1 MMTRQ
6 STSCRMG
13 SRKKWGVSS
22 KTMEKVSAAMI
33 KNVYN
38 GTETPVKD
46 YQLVAK
52 SRTVYIYERPKS
64 KIRIYAARGTQDKK
78 DVAAIG
84 KLIRGQFASSSRYRD
99 DKAFVQAHR
108 APPSY
113 RTLGIGHSLGG
124 AIVDQW
130 LADGLIS
137 SGLSF
142 NPAIELQHLRN
153 SGNRRYYNRNDFL
166 YKLVGQFAS
175 NVSII
180 NDSLWDK
187 LDGIINYFNLL
198 KVYYAHGLDNFELSV
213 REKKPTALAKDES

>member
-1 MMTRQ
+1 MTRPLI
-6 STSCRMG
+6 SCPMARE
-13 SRKKWGVSS
+13 KKWGVSN
-22 KTMEKVSAAMI
+22 KMEKVSAAMI

-38 GTETPVKD
+38 QTETPVKD

-52 SRTVYIYERPKS
+52 SSTVYIYDRPQS
-64 KIRIYAARGTQDKK
+64 KIRIYAARGTQDRK

-99 DKAFVQAHR
+99 DKAFLQAHR

-130 LADGLIS
+130 LADGLVS

-142 NPAIELQHLRN
+142 NPAIELSHLRN

-166 YKLVGQFAS
+166 YKLVGQFAT
-175 NVSII
+175 NVYII

-187 LDGIINYFNLL
+187 MDSLINYFNIL
-198 KVYYAHGLDNFELSV
+198 KAYYAHGLDNFELAV
-213 REKKPTALAKDES
+213 REKKPRPLAKDEL